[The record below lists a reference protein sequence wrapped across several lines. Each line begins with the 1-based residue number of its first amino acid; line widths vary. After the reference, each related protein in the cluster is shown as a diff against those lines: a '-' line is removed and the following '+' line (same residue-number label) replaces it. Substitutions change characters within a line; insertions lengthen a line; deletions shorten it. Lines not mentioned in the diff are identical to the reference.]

1 MIQRKGGPNGHFPQ
15 TPFQMLRSTNL
26 VSLLLVAI
34 ILRVLINSY
43 DKQDMVEVIQSD

>member
-1 MIQRKGGPNGHFPQ
+1 MDISSN
-15 TPFQMLRSTNL
+15 TLSDVENTNL

-43 DKQDMVEVIQSD
+43 DKQDMVEVIQSDCGDVDSED